1 MRTTLPNLST
11 ASPPGAGDP
20 AARRRWGM
28 WWAIAAIWWT
38 LVGITTVTNY
48 RAMGGIPWP
57 QALRVGMGSALLW
70 IPQTMLALWLA
81 DRFPISRD
89 TWRRW
94 LPLHILGALVVVVA
108 RALVVVWTNPWMEWY
123 SVLPPFPNVLV
134 TSFANNFFLFCLI
147 IGVGHAPVY
156 ARRYRERDEQLA
168 RAELHHLKTQLHPHF
183 LFNALNT
190 VSAYVRSDPEVA
202 TRMIARLSDLLR
214 HALDSAGTQEVAL
227 EEELRVLEA
236 YLEIEQVRFADR
248 LRVEWRIDPSAM
260 RASVPHLIL
269 QPLVENAI
277 RHGIAPRLAP
287 GMVVIVAERRNGSL
301 HLTVRDDGVGMRK
314 PMTDI
319 AGVGLTNTR
328 NRLRQ
333 LYGARQAM
341 EVTSPD
347 DGGWRVEIRVPF
359 RHHVNGA

>member
-1 MRTTLPNLST
+1 MRTPLPS
-11 ASPPGAGDP
+11 ASSPGASDP

-57 QALRVGMGSALLW
+57 QALRVGMGSAWLW

-94 LPLHILGALVVVVA
+94 LPLHILGALAIVVA

-123 SVLPPFPNVLV
+123 SALPPFPSVLV

-190 VSAYVRSDPEVA
+190 VSAYVRTDPEVA

-248 LRVEWRIDPSAM
+248 LRVEWRIDPSVM

-269 QPLVENAI
+269 QPLIENAI
-277 RHGIAPRLAP
+277 RHGITPRLTP
-287 GMVVIVAERRNGSL
+287 GMVVIAAERRNGSL
-301 HLTVRDDGVGMRK
+301 HLTVRDDGVGIRK
-314 PMTDI
+314 TMADN

-333 LYGARQAM
+333 LYGDRQAM

-359 RHHVNGA
+359 RSHANGA